1 MKIIFFILVLF
12 TARISFAQSLD
23 DTIVNL
29 ATEAGYSY
37 ILPIT
42 TAFGSNLNSGWV
54 YEVPPTGS
62 SGFFMRLSL
71 VAMGSFFNNESLEFD
86 AWANYRLT
94 TDVVDNI
101 LVNSGITVENPLFY
115 KYKALLTA
123 VPQQVN
129 LSGPTVIGSSDK
141 FLKVFYPGSKIDGI
155 KIDPYTYQVKQ
166 VRGILDESSY
176 FPTASLQITTG
187 TYCGTN
193 LTFRYLPPV
202 KINKVGTITYW
213 GVGLINNPQNWIN
226 ITDLVDFGVG
236 FFHQK
241 MFIGDL
247 FNSSATQIGIYFG
260 KKYGNFYTIS
270 PSIGFNY
277 ELSKT
282 IISYTYY
289 YEDQLYGVPVTV
301 TRPIDIEFTGKNKFT
316 FTAGVAAGA
325 GIFGVKLSYKFA
337 PTSTLTAIF
346 AFKVL

>member
-1 MKIIFFILVLF
+1 MKNIIFILVLF
-12 TARISFAQSLD
+12 SAQISFTQSLD

-37 ILPIT
+37 ILPVT

-62 SGFFMRLSL
+62 SRFFMRLSL

-86 AWANYRLT
+86 VWANYRLT
-94 TDVVDNI
+94 TDVVDKI
-101 LVNSGITVENPLFY
+101 LLNSGITIENPLYF
-115 KYKALLTA
+115 KYKAILTA
-123 VPQQVN
+123 VPQIVN
-129 LSGPTVIGSSDK
+129 LSGPTVIGSSEK
-141 FLKVFYPGSKIDGI
+141 FLNVFYPGSEIEGMRI
-155 KIDPYTYQVKQ
+155 ESYQYEVKQ
-166 VRGILDESSY
+166 VKGYLDEKSF
-176 FPTASLQITTG
+176 FPSAAVQFTLG
-187 TYCGTN
+187 TFCGTN
-193 LTFRYLPPV
+193 FTFRYLPPV
-202 KINKVGTITYW
+202 KINKVGTITFW
-213 GVGLINNPQNWIN
+213 GVGIINNPQNWIN
-226 ITDLVDFGVG
+226 ITDQVDFGVG

-247 FNSSATQIGIYFG
+247 FNSSATQIGIYLG
-260 KKYGNFYTIS
+260 KKYGDFYTVA

-289 YEDQLYGVPVTV
+289 YEDQVYGVPVTV

-325 GIFGVKLSYKFA
+325 GIFGLKLSYKFA
-337 PTSTLTAIF
+337 PTSTVTAIF
-346 AFKVL
+346 AFNVL